1 VTSTSPF
8 IESVAAR
15 LGELVAQAHNELPE
29 IATDADALT
38 AVAESFLTG
47 GKRFR
52 ARLAYWGWRAGRTFG
67 DVSADI
73 ESASALDH
81 VVSLAT
87 GLELFHAA
95 ALVHDDII
103 DKSDTRRG
111 TTSAHRQFER
121 HHVEGRFDGS
131 ADHYGKSSA
140 ILLGDLLLSWADDQF
155 LGAALSVDAQS
166 AQIFRSELRTMRSDV
181 TAGQFLDNHDSV
193 AWRNIS
199 DGDAID
205 RAQRVVI
212 YKSAKYSVEAPL
224 VLGAILGGAQPPLIS
239 ALRGF
244 ALPLGFAFQL
254 RDDLL
259 GVFGDKETTG
269 KPAGD
274 DLREGK
280 RTVLLAIAR
289 QRADRATVTVFDEL
303 IGDPRLEPAQVDML
317 RSTLV
322 ATGAVQQ
329 IEELIATSRDRSL
342 RSLAEMGVDSSVE
355 RELRS
360 LVDAITIRTV

>member
-1 VTSTSPF
+1 MTSTSPF
-8 IESVAAR
+8 VESVAER
-15 LGELVAQAHNELPE
+15 LREVVERAHRELPE
-29 IATDADALT
+29 IADDADALT
-38 AVAESFLTG
+38 TVAESFLTG

-52 ARLAYWGWRAGRTFG
+52 ARLAYWGSRAGTTFG
-67 DVSADI
+67 DLSADPDSP
-73 ESASALDH
+73 EALDR

-121 HHVEGRFDGS
+121 HHVEGRFQGD

-166 AQIFRSELRTMRSDV
+166 AQTFRSELRTMRSDV

-193 AWRNIS
+193 AWRNI
-199 DGDAID
+199 DDANAIE

-224 VLGAILGGAQPPLIS
+224 VLGAIVGGAPSSLIS

-259 GVFGDKETTG
+259 GVFGDEETTG

-289 QRADRATVTVFDEL
+289 QNADRGTVTVFDEL
-303 IGDPRLEPAQVDML
+303 IGDPRLEPAQIDML
-317 RSTLV
+317 RATLI

-329 IEELIATSRDRSL
+329 IEDLIATSRDRSL

-355 RELRS
+355 HELRS
-360 LVDAITIRTV
+360 LVDAITVRTV

>member
-1 VTSTSPF
+1 MSSPAPF
-8 IESVAAR
+8 VDSVAATIR
-15 LGELVAQAHNELPE
+15 TILERAHRELPE

-38 AVAESFLTG
+38 DVAESLLHG

-52 ARLAYWGWRAGRTFG
+52 AQLAYWGWRAAVTFG
-67 DVSADI
+67 DITVDPTVAPG
-73 ESASALDH
+73 LDR
-81 VVSLAT
+81 VNSLAT

-95 ALVHDDII
+95 ALIHDDII
-103 DKSDTRRG
+103 DNSDTRRG
-111 TTSAHRQFER
+111 TVSAHRQFER
-121 HHVEGRFDGS
+121 HHIDGRFGGLHT
-131 ADHYGKSSA
+131 HYGISSA
-140 ILLGDLLLSWADDQF
+140 ILLGDLVLSWADDQF
-155 LGAALSVDAQS
+155 FGASRGLDVETAER
-166 AQIFRSELRTMRSDV
+166 FREELRTMRSDV

-193 AWRNIS
+193 AWRNIP
-199 DGDAID
+199 DDAAID

-224 VLGAILGGAQPPLIS
+224 VLGAIVGGADNALVS

-259 GVFGDKETTG
+259 GVFGDEATTG

-289 QRADRATVTVFDEL
+289 HNADRSTVTVFDEL
-303 IGDPRLEPAQVDML
+303 VGDATLEPAQIEML
-317 RSTLV
+317 RSTLI
-322 ATGAVQQ
+322 ATGAVEQT
-329 IEELIATSRDRSL
+329 EALIARSRERSL
-342 RSLAEMGVDSSVE
+342 RALDEMGVDASVE
-355 RELRS
+355 KELRS
-360 LVDAITIRTV
+360 LVEAITVRNL